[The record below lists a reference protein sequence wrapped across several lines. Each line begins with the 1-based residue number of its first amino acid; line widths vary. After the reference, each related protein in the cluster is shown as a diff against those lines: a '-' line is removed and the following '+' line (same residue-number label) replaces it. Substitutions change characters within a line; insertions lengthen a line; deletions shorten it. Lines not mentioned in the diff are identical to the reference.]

1 MPLEPRVLRSL
12 APDLPPGKPQG
23 DPIAAATSVRLA
35 ALPPE
40 DRPLL
45 RALYRGLTEL
55 YATLRD
61 DLTRGEVAPRTDA
74 LLAERGEALL
84 PDLAPLGRTLSEP
97 PSPEVAKALHDVRS
111 GSLAALSM
119 LLELRREG
127 LGERGDVDRMFVLA
141 RDHLK
146 ILRSCL
152 PDLDPEGTA
161 ADLVENR
168 HDVALLRE
176 KWSGVDYA
184 VDGTAPVRVHFR
196 CDFEGSVSECCMEFA
211 ALDRVLYNLVNNAG
225 RFAADGTV
233 GVDVLP
239 LEEAGT
245 TVLRFAVSNPV
256 SPEHGR
262 RLRERFACAERCDL
276 RTLFLGG
283 FTTGGHGH
291 GLRICTDLVTHGFAL
306 PSAEAAVD
314 AGYVGATLL
323 EDTFVAWFHW
333 PGERREAT

>member
-1 MPLEPRVLRSL
+1 MPIPTRVLRSL
-12 APDLPPGKPQG
+12 APAVSLGKRQA
-23 DPIAAATSVRLA
+23 DPIAATSSASLA

-40 DRPLL
+40 DRPLIVE
-45 RALYRGLTEL
+45 LYRALTEL
-55 YATLRD
+55 YATLRE
-61 DLTRGEVAPRTDA
+61 DLAQGEAAPRTDA
-74 LLAERGEALL
+74 LLGARGEALL
-84 PDLAPLGRTLSEP
+84 PDLARLGRTLRAA
-97 PSPEVAKALHDVRS
+97 PSPEVVRALHNVRS

-127 LGERGDVDRMFVLA
+127 LGDRGDVDRMFVLA

-161 ADLVENR
+161 ADFVENQ

-176 KWSGVDYA
+176 KWSGVEYA
-184 VDGTAPVRVHFR
+184 VDGTEPVRVRFR

-225 RFAADGTV
+225 RFASDGTV
-233 GVDVLP
+233 GIDVLP

-245 TVLRFAVSNPV
+245 TVLRFAVSNPI
-256 SPEHGR
+256 SPEHAR
-262 RLRERFACAERCDL
+262 RLQERFACAEPCDL
-276 RTLFLGG
+276 RALFLGG

-291 GLRICTDLVTHGFAL
+291 GLRICTDLVTHGFSL

-314 AGYVGATLL
+314 GGYVGAKLL
-323 EDTFVAWFHW
+323 QDTFVAWFHW
-333 PGERREAT
+333 PGERAGAA

>member
-1 MPLEPRVLRSL
+1 MPLDPRVLRSL
-12 APDLPPGKPQG
+12 APAVPVGKRHA
-23 DPIAAATSVRLA
+23 DPIATTTSVPLC

-40 DRPLL
+40 DRSLL
-45 RALYRGLTEL
+45 RTLYRDLEAL
-55 YATLRD
+55 YATLRE
-61 DLTRGEVAPRTDA
+61 DLTLGDATARTDA
-74 LLAERGEALL
+74 LLAERGTSVL
-84 PDLAPLGRTLSEP
+84 PDLAPLGQYLREP
-97 PSPEVAKALHDVRS
+97 PSPEMAKALHDVRS

-127 LGERGDVDRMFVLA
+127 VGERGDVDRMFVLA

-152 PDLDPEGTA
+152 PDLDPDGTA

-176 KWSGVDYA
+176 KWSDVEYA
-184 VDGTAPVRVHFR
+184 VDGTQPVRVRFR
-196 CDFEGSVSECCMEFA
+196 CDFDGSVSECCMEFA

-233 GVDVLP
+233 GIDVTP
-239 LEEAGT
+239 LQEART

-262 RLRERFACAERCDL
+262 RLRERFACAETCDL
-276 RTLFLGG
+276 RALFLGG

-314 AGYVGATLL
+314 GGYVGAKLL
-323 EDTFVAWFHW
+323 AETFVAWFHW
-333 PGERREAT
+333 PGERAGAA